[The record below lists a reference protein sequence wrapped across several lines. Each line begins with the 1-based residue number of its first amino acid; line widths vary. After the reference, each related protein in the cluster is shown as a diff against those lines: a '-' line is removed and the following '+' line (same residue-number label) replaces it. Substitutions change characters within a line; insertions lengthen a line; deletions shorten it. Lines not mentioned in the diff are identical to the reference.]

1 MILIITNKEDITADY
16 VVLELQ
22 KRNIE
27 YIRINT
33 EDFPTKSFSSVIFNK
48 NTELIFNTPNK
59 KINLSKIK
67 SVWYRRPIKPNID
80 SSIKNEAVREFC
92 LNEARDF
99 LRGLWY
105 SLDCFWV
112 SDMEAI
118 RKAEHKIY
126 QLKIAKEL
134 GLNIPKTIISNNPE
148 KVERFYHNCNGE
160 MIIKP
165 LFVGFID
172 DEKPK
177 AIYTSQ
183 VNLMDLQEKDSIKY
197 IPSIFQK
204 KINKKF
210 DIRVTIIGEKVFAAE
225 IHVNRN
231 NKEKVIDWRKLKIEQ
246 LDHFEHDLPINLKN
260 KLIKLVKK
268 LGLEFGAIDLAVT
281 EEGEYIFFEIN
292 PNGQWA
298 WLEETM
304 DWPLSKE
311 IVDLLIRGDNK

>member
-27 YIRINT
+27 YVRVNT
-33 EDFPTKSFSSVIFNK
+33 EDFPTESFGNAVFNEDE
-48 NTELIFNTPNK
+48 ELIFNTPNK
-59 KINLSKIK
+59 KIDLSRIK

-80 SSIKNEAVREFC
+80 SAIENDSVREFC

-105 SLDCFWV
+105 SLDCFWL
-112 SDMEAI
+112 SDIEAI
-118 RKAEHKIY
+118 KKAEHKIY

-134 GLNIPKTIISNNPE
+134 DLNIPKTIISNDPK
-148 KVERFYHNCNGE
+148 KVEEFYYNCDDG

-165 LFVGFID
+165 LFIGFID

-177 AIYTSQ
+177 TIYTSE
-183 VNLMDLQEKDSIKY
+183 VTLEDLEEKNSIKY
-197 IPSIFQK
+197 APSIFQE

-210 DIRVTIIGEKVFAAE
+210 DIRVTIIGKKVFAAE
-225 IHVNRN
+225 IHTN
-231 NKEKVIDWRKLKIEQ
+231 NKEKIIDWRKLEIDQ
-246 LDHFEHDLPINLKN
+246 LNHFEHELPKDLEN
-260 KLIKLVKK
+260 KLISLVKK
-268 LGLEFGAIDLAVT
+268 LGLEFGAIDLAVN
-281 EEGEYIFFEIN
+281 EEGEYVFFEIN

-298 WLEETM
+298 WLEEVM
-304 DWPLSKE
+304 EWPLSKE
-311 IVDLLIRGDNK
+311 IVDLLIKGENK

>member
-27 YIRINT
+27 YVRVNT
-33 EDFPTKSFSSVIFNK
+33 EDFPTKSFGNAVFNEDE
-48 NTELIFNTPNK
+48 ELIFNTPNK
-59 KINLSKIK
+59 KIDLSRIK

-80 SSIKNEAVREFC
+80 SAIENDSVREFC

-105 SLDCFWV
+105 SLDCFWL

-118 RKAEHKIY
+118 KKAEHKIY
-126 QLKIAKEL
+126 QLKVAKEL
-134 GLNIPKTIISNNPE
+134 DLNIPKTIISNDPK
-148 KVERFYHNCNGE
+148 KVEKFYYNCDDG

-165 LFVGFID
+165 LFIGFID

-177 AIYTSQ
+177 TIYTSE
-183 VNLMDLQEKDSIKY
+183 VTLEDLEEKNSIKY
-197 IPSIFQK
+197 APSIFQE

-210 DIRVTIIGEKVFAAE
+210 DIRVTIIGKKVFAAE
-225 IHVNRN
+225 IHTN
-231 NKEKVIDWRKLKIEQ
+231 NKEKIIDWRKLEIDQ
-246 LDHFEHDLPINLKN
+246 LNHFEHKLPKDLKN
-260 KLIKLVKK
+260 KLISLVKK

-281 EEGEYIFFEIN
+281 EEGEYVFFEIN

-298 WLEETM
+298 WLEEVM
-304 DWPLSKE
+304 EWPLSKE
-311 IVDLLIRGDNK
+311 IVDLLIKGENK